1 MVKPAYAKKERS
13 DGPSRRD
20 DYTRR
25 DDYRDGDRG
34 RGSSNGDRFR
44 DDRYFLL
51 LMKSLNF
58 QGVTTMT
65 GEEGMIMMTE
75 EEMIVRLSE
84 GITTTEE
91 EIMTIVL
98 LEEITKIAH
107 QEETMTTEEGITMT
121 VAMTGEE
128 TMVEAGVALKDQET
142 QNGELLLK
150 GFRVVQI
157 GRI

>member
-1 MVKPAYAKKERS
+1 
-13 DGPSRRD
+13 
-20 DYTRR
+20 
-25 DDYRDGDRG
+25 
-34 RGSSNGDRFR
+34 
-44 DDRYFLL
+44 
-51 LMKSLNF
+51 
-58 QGVTTMT
+58 
-65 GEEGMIMMTE
+65 MTE

-128 TMVEAGVALKDQET
+128 TMVGTGVALKDQET